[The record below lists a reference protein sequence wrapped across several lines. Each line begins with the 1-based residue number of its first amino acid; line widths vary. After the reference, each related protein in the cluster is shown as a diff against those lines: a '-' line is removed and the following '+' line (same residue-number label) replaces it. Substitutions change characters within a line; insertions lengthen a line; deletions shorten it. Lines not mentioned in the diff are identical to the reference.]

1 MFTSIA
7 DDLVIFAYINV
18 DFFQLYGDLT
28 DMTLYVLG
36 IQCSDLTYTC
46 IFEMFTTVKLVN
58 TSFTSH
64 KHFVVIKM
72 RALKFYSHIS
82 FQVYSTVW
90 LTVVAIL
97 CIRSPE
103 LTHLTHESLYLL
115 TIISFPPP
123 LNPGNHCS
131 ILCFCDFDVCRF
143 YM

>member
-82 FQVYSTVW
+82 FQVYSTV
-90 LTVVAIL
+90 
-97 CIRSPE
+97 
-103 LTHLTHESLYLL
+103 
-115 TIISFPPP
+115 
-123 LNPGNHCS
+123 
-131 ILCFCDFDVCRF
+131 
-143 YM
+143 